1 MAFMRRSEDVT
12 PKELLLFSYWTTILQ
27 LLKLGIAW
35 ESIMSLTDEE
45 VNIIVGIEMAIQ
57 QKEQDEQA
65 KELARSNMANTMRKF

>member
-1 MAFMRRSEDVT
+1 MRRSEDVT

>member
-35 ESIMSLTDEE
+35 ESIMNLTEEE

>member
-1 MAFMRRSEDVT
+1 MAFMHRSEDVT

-27 LLKLGIAW
+27 FLKLGIAW

>member
-1 MAFMRRSEDVT
+1 MRRSEDVT

-35 ESIMSLTDEE
+35 ESIMNLTEEE

-65 KELARSNMANTMRKF
+65 KELAKSNMANTMRKF

>member
-1 MAFMRRSEDVT
+1 MRRSEDVT

-35 ESIMSLTDEE
+35 ESIMNLTEEE

>member
-35 ESIMSLTDEE
+35 ESIMNLTEEE

-57 QKEQDEQA
+57 QKEQDEHA
-65 KELARSNMANTMRKF
+65 KELAKSNMANTMRKF

>member
-35 ESIMSLTDEE
+35 ESIMNLTEEE

-65 KELARSNMANTMRKF
+65 KELAKSNMANTMRKF